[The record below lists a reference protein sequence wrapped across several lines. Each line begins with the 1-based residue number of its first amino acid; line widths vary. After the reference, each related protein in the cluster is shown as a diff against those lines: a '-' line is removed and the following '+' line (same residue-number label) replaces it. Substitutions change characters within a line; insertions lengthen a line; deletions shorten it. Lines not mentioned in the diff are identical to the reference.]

1 MIMDSDLSVLC
12 VRETV
17 FLHLQDGIAFSQIVL
32 FCWNQPW
39 SRSGCHLHKNGKC
52 CTYKRFDLAMQ
63 KDWALSYLITP
74 KILVENELTFL
85 PELSQR
91 SPFVLFCFIH
101 PSWMFFSAVESTYGT
116 ELLSHVF
123 RPPWAQRPA
132 QASHVWAVA
141 SFVYEM
147 ACLEKPLMLHPAI
160 CMRVTSNQ
168 IKASKI
174 SLMFTGAKI
183 TFQPYLCYSLHLK
196 T

>member
-1 MIMDSDLSVLC
+1 MYCQKKYRDFYSGIRCNATKNPKDTRSVCWRAHSVHMIMDSDLSVLC

-101 PSWMFFSAVESTYGT
+101 PSWIFFQQLNQLTAPSCCHTCFGHLEHKDRRRPHMSEQLPHLSTKW
-116 ELLSHVF
+116 L
-123 RPPWAQRPA
+123 
-132 QASHVWAVA
+132 VWR
-141 SFVYEM
+141 S
-147 ACLEKPLMLHPAI
+147 P
-160 CMRVTSNQ
+160 
-168 IKASKI
+168 
-174 SLMFTGAKI
+174 
-183 TFQPYLCYSLHLK
+183 
-196 T
+196 

>member
-17 FLHLQDGIAFSQIVL
+17 FLHLQDRIAFSQIVL

-101 PSWMFFSAVESTYGT
+101 PSWIFFQQLNQLTAPSCCHTCFGHLE
-116 ELLSHVF
+116 HKD
-123 RPPWAQRPA
+123 RA